1 MAGRSAALYQHLGGY
16 GMKKKKGRSEK
27 KGTPNEYPM
36 TLRQRRQARPNDE
49 ITPIGFS
56 RDETRDRL

>member
-1 MAGRSAALYQHLGGY
+1 
-16 GMKKKKGRSEK
+16 MKKKKGRSEK